1 MHIVAPFMTFCICN
15 IDFVSRSRVQMQ
27 MECFVA
33 PLNASFS
40 QLGEALGNTM
50 RELGL
55 SAQID
60 HWQLAWLK
68 VTAAPHIEVF
78 LFGSPAHV
86 TALFK
91 SPYFQLAPEDIGVL
105 ESDPAV
111 RQRYTEL
118 VVETWLPPL
127 RVLVDLF
134 STQVRLTSCALSWHA
149 PFVFACDKNHT
160 RPADAPPR
168 RY

>member
-1 MHIVAPFMTFCICN
+1 MSICN
-15 IDFVSRSRVQMQ
+15 YNFVTRLRVQTQ

-33 PLNASFS
+33 PLMASIS
-40 QLGEALGNTM
+40 QLVEARYNTM
-50 RELGL
+50 GELGL

-68 VTAAPHIEVF
+68 ASAAPHIEVYHF
-78 LFGSPAHV
+78 SNPLQVA
-86 TALFK
+86 ALLK

-127 RVLVDLF
+127 RVMVDLF
-134 STQVRLTSCALSWHA
+134 STQVCLKTVVCH
-149 PFVFACDKNHT
+149 P
-160 RPADAPPR
+160 
-168 RY
+168 